1 MLHGVLAV
9 VVLLIGSGCALG
21 PDYER
26 PVVETPASFSHDPQR
41 DFSSL
46 ANLGWWEVFQ
56 DEYLQSLIRKALMEN
71 NDLKKAI
78 ARVRE
83 VKAQLGVVRS
93 DQFPTIEGGAG
104 FERNQTSGA
113 PAKKFGVDEGS
124 DQEGPTTS
132 QWMAAGTLAF
142 EIDLWGKLRRATE
155 AAQADVLAEEW
166 ARRTILLTLVG
177 DVAQAYF
184 ELLELDSELA
194 IARLTLKIRDKSLEI
209 IRLRTFMA
217 QSSTLDT
224 IRAEQEVVRARA
236 QIPTLERQIVQKENQ
251 ISILIGRNPR
261 PIIRRKALGDQPLPP
276 EVPAGLP
283 SALLERRPDILEA
296 ENRLVSANAQ
306 IGVAKAA
313 FFPQIDLTGQWG
325 AQSLAFADLFS
336 GFARIWTLGPVIKV
350 PLFNAGRLRS
360 DLAVREAQ
368 QEQALITYTQT
379 VQQAFR
385 EVEDALIAHQKN
397 REVRVARAQ
406 LLDVSRRTLE
416 LAMVAYL
423 NGKIPYLDVLV
434 AQRELFDAEI
444 ALAQIIRDQ
453 RLAVVQLYKAL
464 GGGWEPEFAPVEIAK
479 RVGHP

>member
-1 MLHGVLAV
+1 MLYGVLAV
-9 VVLLIGSGCALG
+9 VVLLIGSGCAVG

-26 PVVETPASFSHDPQR
+26 PVVKTPDSFSHDHQS

-56 DEYLQSLIRKALMEN
+56 DEYLQSLIRKALVEN

-113 PAKKFGVDEGS
+113 PARKFGVDEG

-132 QWMAAGTLAF
+132 QWKAAGSLAF

-166 ARRTILLTLVG
+166 ARRSILLTLVG
-177 DVAQAYF
+177 DIAQAYF

-194 IARLTLKIRDKSLEI
+194 IAQLTLRTREKSLEI

-224 IRAEQEVVRARA
+224 RRAEQEVVRARA

-251 ISILIGRNPR
+251 ISLLIGRNPG
-261 PIIRRKALGDQPLPP
+261 PIIRGKALVEQPLPP

-283 SALLERRPDILEA
+283 SALLERRPDIVEA
-296 ENRLVSANAQ
+296 ENRLVAANAQ

-313 FFPQIDLTGQWG
+313 FFPQIDLTGEWG

-360 DLAVREAQ
+360 DLEVREAQ

-379 VQQAFR
+379 IQQAFR

-397 REVRVARAQ
+397 REVRVALTK
-406 LLDVSRRTLE
+406 LLDVSREAWE
-416 LAMVAYL
+416 LATLAYL

-434 AQRELFDAEI
+434 AQREVFNAEI

-464 GGGWEPEFAPVEIAK
+464 GGGWEPESTSVEIAK
-479 RVGHP
+479 HVEHP